1 MILSFFMLAAWMPS
15 AQEAVNDG
23 GYFQGDGGRGIRVAV
38 LLPGGQGLEPDEE
51 WLLTLIQGSMTAD
64 FNKFSS
70 MTVVDRQNLE
80 TILAEQNR
88 SLSGSYSDD
97 EYVRIGNLT
106 NAQYVLAGSLKKTA
120 GGQGAFLLELS
131 ITDAETGVRRAS
143 YAPKSCSLRDLQS
156 LSVLKEAFEDLLS
169 QMGVRLTEA
178 GKQAL
183 RSGVNTAVA
192 VEFVDSVRDGLQ
204 ERNRLMRRF
213 LQNAETFYDMGE
225 IREALRCYN
234 TLAWVFPQY
243 YKGWLGIVRCYSD
256 NFRNFDFNDCEVY
269 MQRALGMAGTDAEK
283 REVQAIFSR
292 FQSQWPE
299 IQALREQRKAQEA
312 RRREENFQNMRFVSE
327 NGTLK
332 AYTGSDE
339 EVFIPDTITVIGDAA
354 FRQNG
359 RVKRVVLHDRVTAIG
374 RNAFARCT
382 ALADIVIP
390 PCVQSIGA
398 GAFNDCWAL
407 TGIVIPPSVTVIP
420 ENAFSGCKNLIDV
433 TIGRGVV
440 KIEKAFTGCEKLD
453 TILIPRNV
461 TEIAGFA
468 FSQCKSLKNVT
479 IINRD
484 IKIGRRAFLACPLA
498 DKDDMIARFGPA
510 IFN

>member
-1 MILSFFMLAAWMPS
+1 MVIFLVFILAVRMLS
-15 AQEAVNDG
+15 AQES
-23 GYFQGDGGRGIRVAV
+23 GYFEGEGGRGIRVAV
-38 LLPGGQGLEPDEE
+38 LLPGGQGLAPDEE
-51 WLLTLIQGSMTAD
+51 WLLALIQGSMAAD
-64 FNKFSS
+64 FNKYSS

-80 TILAEQNR
+80 TVLAEQDR
-88 SLSGSYSDD
+88 SLSGGYSED
-97 EYVRIGNLT
+97 EYIKIGNLT
-106 NAQYVLAGSLKKTA
+106 NAQYILTGSLKKT
-120 GGQGAFLLELS
+120 GQGAFLLEMA
-131 ITDAETGVRRAS
+131 ITGAETGVRRAS
-143 YAPKSCSLRDLQS
+143 YAPKSCSLRDLQG
-156 LSVLKEAFEDLLS
+156 LSVLKDAFEDLVS

-183 RSGVNTAVA
+183 RSGVGTAGA
-192 VEFVDSVRDGLQ
+192 EEFADSVKTGLR
-204 ERNRLMRRF
+204 EDDRLMRWF
-213 LQNAETFYDMGE
+213 LQNAETFYAMGE
-225 IREALRCYN
+225 IREALRYYN
-234 TLAWVFPQY
+234 NLARAFPQN
-243 YKGWLGIVRCYSD
+243 YKGWLGIVRCYSGD
-256 NFRNFDFNDCEVY
+256 FKDFDFNDCEVY
-269 MQRALGMAGTDAEK
+269 LRRALNTAGTDAEK

-292 FQSQWPE
+292 FESQWPQ

-339 EVFIPDTITVIGDAA
+339 EVFIPDTVTVIGDAA

-359 RVKRVVLHDRVTAIG
+359 RVKRIVLHDKVTAIG

-382 ALADIVIP
+382 ALTDIVIP
-390 PCVQSIGA
+390 SSVQSIGA
-398 GAFNDCWAL
+398 GAFDDCRAL

-420 ENAFSGCKNLIDV
+420 DNAFSGCRNLTDV
-433 TIGRGVV
+433 IIGSGVV

-453 TILIPRNV
+453 AVLIPRNV
-461 TEIAGFA
+461 AEIAEFA
-468 FSQCKSLKNVT
+468 FSQCRSLKNIT
-479 IINRD
+479 ILNRD